1 MRKGEIEVIVSREL
15 YNLLG
20 HKIEVHITVK
30 GAPEPEK
37 AQDGGDMLS
46 FMQQIIDEK
55 NADKKFRTAET
66 YRTTLQRWHDF
77 IGISQPTIGWERIT
91 PQLMEAFAEYLQ
103 NRGVTK
109 NTQSFYFRILR
120 AVCNRAIREGILL
133 PDGLFKEVYTGKA
146 KTRKRA
152 VALDDIR
159 KIATARPDNE
169 SERLAR
175 DLFVF
180 SFITRGMALIDI
192 AHLKH
197 ANIVGDKLAY
207 IRHKSGQPV
216 SMEWMPEMR
225 RIVDRYADP
234 HRAFLFPL
242 IKTDNAEGWEEYKR
256 SSQTINYH
264 LHKLGKRLDF
274 PVTLTLYVAR
284 HSWATIAKSSGV
296 PTAWISDAMGHSS
309 EKMTQIYLDSIDAG
323 RIDKANRDIISQ
335 LFR

>member
-1 MRKGEIEVIVSREL
+1 MI
-15 YNLLG
+15 
-20 HKIEVHITVK
+20 
-30 GAPEPEK
+30 
-37 AQDGGDMLS
+37 
-46 FMQQIIDEK
+46 
-55 NADKKFRTAET
+55 
-66 YRTTLQRWHDF
+66 
-77 IGISQPTIGWERIT
+77 
-91 PQLMEAFAEYLQ
+91 EAFAEYLQ

-152 VALDDIR
+152 VAL
-159 KIATARPDNE
+159 
-169 SERLAR
+169 
-175 DLFVF
+175 LFAF

-192 AHLKH
+192 AHLKP

-216 SMEWMPEMR
+216 SMEWMPEMQ
-225 RIVDRYADP
+225 RIVDRYADS

-296 PTAWISDAMGHSS
+296 PKAWISDAIGHSS